1 MNTTYRYT
9 AIRPAE
15 KKNRVRVQ
23 ELRNSKEKRQHFQQC
38 LSKRT
43 RDGDGN
49 AHGQIEEEWTII
61 KGDINA
67 SIVETIGFKWS
78 SKTKRKQ
85 TTWWTHKLRAKVK
98 EKQRLFRQCM
108 KQRPPV
114 ARLAYLKAR

>member
-9 AIRPAE
+9 TIRPAE

-38 LSKRT
+38 LSIRT

-49 AHGQIEEEWTII
+49 AHGQIEEVWRIL

-78 SKTKRKQ
+78 SKTKR
-85 TTWWTHKLRAKVK
+85 
-98 EKQRLFRQCM
+98 
-108 KQRPPV
+108 
-114 ARLAYLKAR
+114 